1 MKTLKDVKL
10 EGLQSISKD
19 IALSLLGDEIICL
32 HGNLGAGKTT
42 FTQFLGKELGIKNS
56 ILSPTF
62 VIRSDY
68 KGNKFDLYHFDWY
81 RLNNKEELFDIGF
94 YEVFG
99 DGIIVIEWADKFND
113 IFDNIKTI
121 DIYFEITGD
130 NKRFIKIK
138 NDYHN

>member
-32 HGNLGAGKTT
+32 YGNLGAGKTT
-42 FTQFLGKELGIKNS
+42 FTQFLGKELGIKKS